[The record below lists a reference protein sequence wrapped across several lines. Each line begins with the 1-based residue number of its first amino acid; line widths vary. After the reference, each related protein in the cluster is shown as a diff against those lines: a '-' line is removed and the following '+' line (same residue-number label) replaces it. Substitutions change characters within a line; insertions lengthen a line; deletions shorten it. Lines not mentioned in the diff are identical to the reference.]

1 VAPHSEG
8 YATSLAL
15 YFRRCYP
22 SWVISLTFWD
32 GLQIAMLVC
41 MASKQQ
47 TRPGIGELAKDTA
60 MGRIGVVMGEVGG
73 RVQIRPI
80 GGGREWDALPGNVAA
95 PSAREE
101 LSARL
106 AIRNGNSRDGL

>member
-1 VAPHSEG
+1 
-8 YATSLAL
+8 
-15 YFRRCYP
+15 
-22 SWVISLTFWD
+22 
-32 GLQIAMLVC
+32 MLHC
-41 MASKQQ
+41 MASNQQ

-60 MGRIGVVMGEVGG
+60 KGRIGIVMGEFGG

-80 GGGREWDALPGNVAA
+80 GGGREWDAMPDMVVQ

>member
-1 VAPHSEG
+1 
-8 YATSLAL
+8 
-15 YFRRCYP
+15 
-22 SWVISLTFWD
+22 
-32 GLQIAMLVC
+32 
-41 MASKQQ
+41 MASNQQ

-60 MGRIGVVMGEVGG
+60 RGRIGIVMGELGG

-80 GGGREWDALPGNVAA
+80 GGGREWDAMPDMVVQ

>member
-1 VAPHSEG
+1 
-8 YATSLAL
+8 
-15 YFRRCYP
+15 
-22 SWVISLTFWD
+22 
-32 GLQIAMLVC
+32 
-41 MASKQQ
+41 MASKEQ

-60 MGRIGVVMGEVGG
+60 RGRIGIVMGELGG

-80 GGGREWDALPGNVAA
+80 GGGREWDAMPDKVVR

>member
-1 VAPHSEG
+1 MTGS
-8 YATSLAL
+8 
-15 YFRRCYP
+15 
-22 SWVISLTFWD
+22 I
-32 GLQIAMLVC
+32 LVR
-41 MASKQQ
+41 MASNQQ

-60 MGRIGVVMGEVGG
+60 RRRIGVVMGEVGG

-80 GGGREWDALPGNVAA
+80 LGGTEWDALPDNVVA

-106 AIRNGNSRDGL
+106 AIRNANSRAGL